1 MRSLVV
7 FALLSLLPDDLCA
20 QLIGDTQS
28 GLASYYST
36 EYDGAE
42 TAYGVV
48 YDRTE
53 LVAAHKTYPYNS
65 TVRVRNEDNGRT
77 VTVRIIDKGPFIRG
91 RIIELSELAARDL
104 GMYGERTAP
113 VEVTLLATPDQPN
126 VGPPTAPEPRVEVRP
141 DPPRPQ
147 ADTPPAY
154 KPPAYDP
161 TPKPVVADEPTPPAP
176 EPTISP
182 PSRRPAATFGPG
194 LYKVALDKPSPGQYG
209 VQVGSYAS
217 LESAMDRVVQLRAQ
231 YFDDVLLQKLGRGS
245 GVVYKVVLG
254 PFDDQA
260 SAQHYARSLQQRYGI
275 AGFTVE
281 LTRRP

>member
-1 MRSLVV
+1 MKLLVV
-7 FALLSLLPDDLCA
+7 LALSFLLPGWVTA
-20 QLIGDTQS
+20 QLVGDTQS
-28 GLASYYST
+28 GLASYYAT

-48 YDRTE
+48 YDKTE

-77 VTVRIIDKGPFIRG
+77 VTVRIVDKGPFIRG
-91 RIIELSELAARDL
+91 RIIELSERAAQEL
-104 GMYGERTAP
+104 GILGERTAP
-113 VEVTLLATPDQPN
+113 VEVTLLSTPDQPN

-141 DPPRPQ
+141 DPP
-147 ADTPPAY
+147 AYDPPAY
-154 KPPAYDP
+154 NPPPASRPPVTQETEAPAPSP
-161 TPKPVVADEPTPPAP
+161 TPTPPPVITPA
-176 EPTISP
+176 
-182 PSRRPAATFGPG
+182 RRPVATFGPG
-194 LYKVALDKPSPGQYG
+194 IYKVALDQPARGQYG

-245 GVVYKVVLG
+245 GATYKVVLG

-260 SAQHYARSLQQRYGI
+260 SAQHYAGSLQQRYGI

-281 LTRRP
+281 LDRRP

>member
-1 MRSLVV
+1 MKLLVILTMSL
-7 FALLSLLPDDLCA
+7 FLPGWLAA
-20 QLIGDTQS
+20 QLVGDTQS

-48 YDRTE
+48 YDKTE

-91 RIIELSELAARDL
+91 RIIELSERAAQEL
-104 GMYGERTAP
+104 GMLGERTAP
-113 VEVTLLATPDQPN
+113 VEVTLVSTPNQPN

-141 DPPRPQ
+141 APTRPV
-147 ADTPPAY
+147 ADD
-154 KPPAYDP
+154 PPAYDP
-161 TPKPVVADEPTPPAP
+161 PADDPTPSAPPSTAPPLPTSTPKP
-176 EPTISP
+176 
-182 PSRRPAATFGPG
+182 RPAASFGSG
-194 LYKVALDKPSPGQYG
+194 IYRVALDEPARGRYG

-217 LESAMDRVVQLRAQ
+217 LESAMDRVVQLQAQ

-245 GVVYKVVLG
+245 GAVYKVVLG
-254 PFDDQA
+254 PFDDQP

-281 LTRRP
+281 LDRRP

>member
-1 MRSLVV
+1 MRSIVV
-7 FALLSLLPDDLCA
+7 FALLSLLAGDLCA
-20 QLIGDTQS
+20 QLVGDTQS

-48 YDRTE
+48 YDKTE

-65 TVRVRNEDNGRT
+65 TVQVRNEDNDRT

-91 RIIELSELAARDL
+91 RIIELSEQAARDL

-113 VEVTLLATPDQPN
+113 VEVTLLSTPDQPN

-141 DPPRPQ
+141 DPPSPQ
-147 ADTPPAY
+147 AEPPPAY
-154 KPPAYDP
+154 NPPAYDP
-161 TPKPVVADEPTPPAP
+161 TPKPVVDEEPAPPAP
-176 EPTISP
+176 TASP
-182 PSRRPAATFGPG
+182 PARRPAATFGPG
-194 LYKVALDKPSPGQYG
+194 LYRVALDRPPPGQYG

-217 LESAMDRVVQLRAQ
+217 LESALDRVVQLRAQ

-245 GVVYKVVLG
+245 GAVYKVVLG

-260 SAQHYARSLQQRYGI
+260 SAQHYAGSLQQRYGI

-281 LTRRP
+281 LARRP